1 MEEKGLLHMD
11 PKGNGKVSTQDF
23 PELLKL
29 REEAI

>member
-1 MEEKGLLHMD
+1 MD

-29 REEAI
+29 REEAIQ

>member
-1 MEEKGLLHMD
+1 MD